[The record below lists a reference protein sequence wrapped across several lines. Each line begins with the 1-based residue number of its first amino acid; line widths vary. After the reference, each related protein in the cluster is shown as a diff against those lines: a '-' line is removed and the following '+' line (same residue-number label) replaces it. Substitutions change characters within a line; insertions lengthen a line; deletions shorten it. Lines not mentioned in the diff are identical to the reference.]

1 MKSHI
6 ETLCVVGIVLLGL
19 LMHQQMRKRIE
30 RLENQLGL
38 MRVTY
43 IHTTNGIAEIT
54 TGFTISQASNL
65 YNAVK
70 KVQTEPEGLRFKSW
84 EESKIE
90 RIKRDYEQEIRS
102 AKNSIALGYT
112 ACRLGLNLSNYL
124 AEYEAG
130 MAVSLSNRINEA
142 KEDKP

>member
-1 MKSHI
+1 MRKHI
-6 ETLCVVGIVLLGL
+6 ETLCVVGMVIIGL
-19 LMHQQMRKRIE
+19 FMHHQLRKRVE

-65 YNAVK
+65 YNTVK
-70 KVQTEPEGLRFKSW
+70 KVQAEPEALRIKSW

-90 RIKRDYEQEIRS
+90 HIKRDYEQEIRS
-102 AKNSIALGYT
+102 SKNSIALGYT

-142 KEDKP
+142 KEAKP